1 MYSLL
6 SLGGK
11 GHGMSSSPGLLL
23 RFCLRRIF
31 FGSFLATA
39 DGYTS
44 STPLSGWS
52 ACWPHRRPLRGIP
65 MEPQHQGPCSMWKTW
80 TCQLFEAN
88 LTWGD
93 RMVYRMSKLW
103 RENVCVC
110 VHMFKCKG
118 LSLCMRCIDCD
129 WFWCKNVSSR
139 CNFVFP
145 SFTDS
150 IQIA

>member
-65 MEPQHQGPCSMWKTW
+65 MEPQHQGPCSMWKIW

-93 RMVYRMSKLW
+93 RMVYRMSIELW

-110 VHMFKCKG
+110 ACLNARDFHYACVVLIVIDFDARTCPVG
-118 LSLCMRCIDCD
+118 ATLCFLHLLTAYR
-129 WFWCKNVSSR
+129 
-139 CNFVFP
+139 
-145 SFTDS
+145 
-150 IQIA
+150 